1 MINVSWHSK
10 TVKMKKESKMPKMTS
25 EEAFRQSKNNWF
37 NNNQNFQQPFVDLEK
52 TLENEIAN
60 AIKLGRTSCEHTI
73 IFDDDGS
80 NKSMIWA
87 KANDIAD
94 KYEDMGYSTYVS
106 YNSSLGLFGL
116 IKHLVTNSPVKTQVT
131 IKISWDDEDTS
142 MESMLD

>member
-1 MINVSWHSK
+1 
-10 TVKMKKESKMPKMTS
+10 MPKMTS

-37 NNNQNFQQPFVDLEK
+37 NNNQNFQQPFIDLEK

-60 AIKLGRTSCEHTI
+60 AIKLGRTFCEHTI
-73 IFDDDGS
+73 TIDDNGS

-87 KANDIAD
+87 RANDIAD

-131 IKISWDDEDTS
+131 IRISWDDEDTS